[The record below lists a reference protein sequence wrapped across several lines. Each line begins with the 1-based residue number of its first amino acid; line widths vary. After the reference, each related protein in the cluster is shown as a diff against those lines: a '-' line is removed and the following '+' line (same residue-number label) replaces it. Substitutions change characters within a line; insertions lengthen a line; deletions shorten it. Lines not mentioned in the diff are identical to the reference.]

1 MILQNN
7 GDAPPIERIVSMV
20 NENVKE
26 AVRETKEKVRAAVRK
41 RTMGFDKKLMIYSCS
56 IIVILLLAITCVGFF
71 TANLI
76 VHSEIEEKVAANIK
90 IGALQLD
97 NWINEKELGL
107 TLAGTSA
114 ADFELDEAGQLRV
127 LNEQKSNDITI
138 MESYL
143 CYEDDSVVFA
153 SGIPCPEGLFV
164 TQRDWYIKAKAADGE
179 MICTDPYIDA
189 NTGSLVI
196 TVAKAIK
203 KDNKLYC
210 IAGADV
216 TIDEFVAKCSEI
228 SIYDNSYV
236 FLIDRNKNFIVH
248 GNSDFVPTIE
258 NGEAKSTN
266 LNDVMD
272 IDETALASGDIIATK
287 DYDGDRVM
295 LCASQL
301 ENGWLLGYSTDYA
314 VYSQSMR
321 NLRNIYIGMFIPIVI
336 ILFVFVKILIAR
348 CLKPA
353 LSIKK
358 AIVSMEKGDLSYAP
372 DYFGNDVLG
381 ELCEGLAVTN
391 TALKGYVSDI
401 AHNLDSMANGNF
413 NVKFTADYVGDF
425 ASIKGSIEDISKSMK
440 QVIDGVSDA
449 SSQVTIGAGSVS
461 ETASN
466 LAMGAGQQTETVDE
480 MTEIVNDF
488 MRLVDESGSDAD
500 SARNLSDKTEDAV
513 RSSNKNM
520 EELLSSMNR
529 ITEMSNEIAK
539 IIKTID
545 DIAFQT
551 NILALNAAV
560 EAARAGAA
568 GKGFAVVAD
577 EVRNLASK
585 SAEAAKNTTALINET
600 DNAVRSG
607 AEIADVTARSLS
619 DVTVRSKEVNELVG
633 RISDVCGKQRTQISV
648 VRDKLGSISE
658 IARKNAATAEE
669 SAASSE
675 ELSGQAS
682 TLDKLLEHFR

>member
-7 GDAPPIERIVSMV
+7 GDASPIERIVSMV

-26 AVRETKEKVRAAVRK
+26 AVREPKEKVRAAVLK

-71 TANLI
+71 TANSI
-76 VHSEIEEKVAANIK
+76 VHNESEEKVAANIK

-107 TLAGTSA
+107 ALAGTSA

-127 LNEQKSNDITI
+127 LNEQKSSDITI

-248 GNSDFVPTIE
+248 GNSDFVPTTE

-272 IDETALASGDIIATK
+272 IDETALASGDIIVTK
-287 DYDGDRVM
+287 DYDGDKVM

-336 ILFVFVKILIAR
+336 ILFVFVKILISR

-353 LSIKK
+353 LSIKR

-440 QVIDGVSDA
+440 HVIDGVSDA

-466 LAMGAGQQTETVDE
+466 LAMGAGQQTQTVDE

-600 DNAVRSG
+600 DNAVKSG
-607 AEIADVTARSLS
+607 AEIADITAKSLS